1 MKRIVCFVACVMVL
15 TASVFAY
22 DNSPPASAAMGYS
35 AFITMDTSELGII
48 SVQLP
53 VNWLYGSLSWDGS
66 QLRNV
71 TTSTITGYYGPD
83 TSTQSVRW
91 SGFSGP
97 QYRSDDSGYWAY
109 EDLTVLDVVSTNVH
123 LIEDWGDITA
133 NQTSVLSTIQ
143 IFLVGVIVFLLFMK
157 KF

>member
-1 MKRIVCFVACVMVL
+1 MKRLFSLIACMAL
-15 TASVFAY
+15 LSASVLAY
-22 DNSPPASAAMGYS
+22 DSTPPASSYMGYS
-35 AFITMDTSELGII
+35 AFITMDTSELGQIT
-48 SVQLP
+48 VMLP
-53 VNWLYGSLSWDGS
+53 VTWLDGSLSWTGS

-83 TSTQSVRW
+83 TTYQSVRW

-97 QYRSDDSGYWAY
+97 QYRSGNNSYTW
-109 EDLTVLDVVSTNVH
+109 EDLTVNDVISTNVN
-123 LIEDWGDITA
+123 LIDDWSEVHVTQSSIYTL
-133 NQTSVLSTIQ
+133 VQ